1 MELPDLLE
9 REVVTAISGKANGLV
24 EVTEADVVIREVT
37 VPAAAIKAGYLTNSQ
52 EFVLLQRDDYIE
64 KIADGICRTI
74 QKVYDK

>member
-1 MELPDLLE
+1 M
-9 REVVTAISGKANGLV
+9 
-24 EVTEADVVIREVT
+24 VIREVT
-37 VPAAAIKAGYLTNSQ
+37 VPAAGIKAGYLTNSQ